1 MSNIKRTIILL
12 YIGLVSG
19 SFYSCKKYLD
29 AKPDSKLVVP
39 STVGDVQALLDYYP
53 RVNNFGASACE
64 SSADNYYL
72 KDADWSALTN
82 PDNQRIYIWA
92 KDHLFT
98 TSPNTWGQLYDVVNI
113 ANTSLL
119 SLSSIERSFANAADW
134 DNAKGQALYL
144 RSQSFLQAA
153 AIWCLAYDPN
163 TASTDL
169 GLPLR
174 LDPDFNKPSVRS
186 SVAETYKQIIND
198 LNIAI
203 RLLPVKPLQV
213 MRSSKPAAYALLA
226 RTYLFMRDYNKAGLY
241 ADSCLQLSNT
251 LIDYNTLSATAT
263 FPFKQF
269 NAEVLVENFVPVP
282 PNLSKVRAKI
292 VADLYNSYS
301 GNDLRKAVFFSKN
314 SDGSFGFKGSYEGSN
329 GLFGGIATDE
339 VYLIRA
345 ECAAR
350 QGSTTQA
357 MADLNTLLKTRY
369 SNKVAYIPLSA
380 ATANDALNIILVER
394 RKELLYRCLRWM
406 DLKRLNKD
414 GANITLT
421 RTVNGQTYTLPPN
434 DPKYALPIPE
444 DVIAL
449 SGMPQNPR

>member
-12 YIGLVSG
+12 YIVLVASSLYG
-19 SFYSCKKYLD
+19 CKKFLD

-72 KDADWSALTN
+72 TDADWSALTN
-82 PDNQRIYIWA
+82 PDNQRMYIWG

-98 TSPNTWGQLYDVVNI
+98 TSPNTWGQLYDVINI

-119 SLSSIERSFANAADW
+119 SLSSIERSSANAADW

-186 SVAETYKQIIND
+186 SVAATYQQIITD

-226 RTYLFMRDYNKAGLY
+226 RTYLFMRDYNKAGLH
-241 ADSCLQLSNT
+241 ADSCLQLNST

-301 GNDLRKAVFFSKN
+301 SNDLRKSVFFSKN

-350 QGSTTQA
+350 QGNATQA
-357 MADLNTLLKTRY
+357 MTDLNTLLKTRY
-369 SNKVAYIPLSA
+369 SNKIVYTPLSA

-406 DLKRLNKD
+406 DLKRLNKV